1 MLKQKIQ
8 KKIIQ
13 SRIYVLFRKIRY
25 IFNLKP
31 SYKQIK
37 DSTFYYIG
45 GLINRI
51 DEHHV
56 FLFAGGLAY
65 SIFLCIVPFILIVF
79 AVLGSVLDSADM
91 QIQVNAIIETIIPYT
106 RYADFVK
113 DTIFQRIN
121 EFIQYKN
128 IAGIIGGFGLLFAAS
143 SLFSSMRTI
152 LNKVF
157 SVDIQEHFILAK
169 LKDFGLILMII
180 IIFSITT
187 IAMPLYEL
195 MRQYAEELKVTSILS
210 SGFFNHFVIS
220 LLSLLLIFILFL
232 VLYITV
238 PKVRIGKKAT
248 IYSALWAA
256 ILWETA
262 KQIFGYYIR
271 HFTTLGRI
279 YGTYSFIIVVAFWI
293 YYSSVVFIIGAEL
306 GKLYAEHKYSLNKGE
321 EIANGLL

>member
-1 MLKQKIQ
+1 MLKNNIQ
-8 KKIIQ
+8 KKYKQ
-13 SRIYVLFRKIRY
+13 SGVYLLFRKVRY

-37 DSTFYYIG
+37 DSVFYYIG

-65 SIFLCIVPFILIVF
+65 SIFLCIVPFVLILF
-79 AVLGSVLDSADM
+79 AVLGSILDSSYM
-91 QIQVNAIIETIIPYT
+91 RIQVNAIIETIIPYT
-106 RYADFVK
+106 KYAEFVK

-121 EFIQYKN
+121 EFIQYKTL
-128 IAGIIGGFGLLFAAS
+128 AGIIGGFGLLFAAS

-157 SVDIQEHFILAK
+157 NVDVQEHFILAK

-180 IIFSITT
+180 IIFFITT
-187 IAMPLYEL
+187 IAMPVFEIV
-195 MRQYAEELKVTSILS
+195 RQYAEQLKITSLFS
-210 SGFFNHFVIS
+210 QGFFSHFVFS

-256 ILWETA
+256 ILWEIA

-279 YGTYSFIIVVAFWI
+279 YGTYSIFVVVAFWI
-293 YYSSVVFIIGAEL
+293 YYSSVVFIVGAEL
-306 GKLYAEHKYSLNKGE
+306 GKLYSDRKYSINKGE

>member
-1 MLKQKIQ
+1 MLKKKIQ
-8 KKIIQ
+8 EKIKKTK
-13 SRIYVLFRKIRY
+13 IYISFRKLRY

-31 SYKQIK
+31 SLKEIK
-37 DSTFYYIG
+37 NSIVFYSG
-45 GLINRI
+45 GLVQRA

-65 SIFLCIVPFILIVF
+65 SIFLCIVPFVLILF
-79 AVLGSVLDSADM
+79 AVLGSILDSSYM

-106 RYADFVK
+106 KYADFVK
-113 DTIFQRIN
+113 ETIFQRIN
-121 EFIQYKN
+121 EFIQYKTL
-128 IAGIIGGFGLLFAAS
+128 AGIIGGFGLLFAAS

-157 SVDIQEHFILAK
+157 NVDVQEHFILAK

-180 IIFSITT
+180 IIFFITT
-187 IAMPLYEL
+187 IAMPVFEVV
-195 MRQYAEELKVTSILS
+195 RQYAEQLKLTALFSR
-210 SGFFNHFVIS
+210 GFFNHFVFT

-232 VLYITV
+232 ILYITV

-256 ILWETA
+256 ILWEAA

-279 YGTYSFIIVVAFWI
+279 YGTYSIFVVVAFWI
-293 YYSSVVFIIGAEL
+293 YYSSVVFIIGAEI
-306 GKLYAEHKYSLNKGE
+306 GKLYADRSEILNKEE
-321 EIANGLL
+321 EIADGLI